1 MTPRRGG
8 TVRLGVDMKKL
19 LFILNPR
26 AGQRRA
32 NRFLPEIIRVFIEHG
47 YWCETYVT
55 GAAGEATRYLAHS
68 RRKYDLVVCAGGD
81 GTLNETIAG
90 MLAAKQTCPLG
101 YIPCG
106 TTNDYASSI
115 GLSVDPLQAARDIAD
130 GHAQGIDVGSFN
142 GRYFVYTATCGAFAK
157 ASYTTPQVAKNVLG
171 HLAYVLEGM
180 KDLTAI
186 KPIHMR
192 VTAGDV
198 SLEDDFIFCSITNS
212 TSVGGIL
219 KLDTQLVA
227 LNDGRFEVTLVRNP
241 VNPAQLSSILMG
253 LTTQNVPNDMIHF
266 FSARTIR
273 VECDVPVE
281 WTLDGEREPETD
293 VVVMDNLHSA
303 VRIVIPPYSTSAP
316 FNNSEEEAEL

>member
-1 MTPRRGG
+1 
-8 TVRLGVDMKKL
+8 MKRL

-32 NRFLPEIIRVFIEHG
+32 NRFMPEIIRLFIEHG
-47 YWCETYVT
+47 YQCETYVT
-55 GAAGEATRYLAHS
+55 GYGGEATTVLAHT

-90 MLAAKQTCPLG
+90 MLASGQSCPLG

-106 TTNDYASSI
+106 TTNDYASSV
-115 GLSVDPLQAARDIAD
+115 GLSADPLQAARDIVE
-130 GHAQGIDVGSFN
+130 GRPQTIDVGSFN

-157 ASYTTPQVAKNVLG
+157 ASYTTPQAAKNVLG
-171 HLAYVLEGM
+171 HVAYILEGM
-180 KDLTAI
+180 RDLTAI

-192 VTAGDV
+192 IVANDVT
-198 SLEDDFIFCSITNS
+198 LEDDFIFCSITNS

-219 KLDTQLVA
+219 KLDAQLVA

-241 VNPAQLSSILMG
+241 TNPAQLGSIFAG
-253 LTTQNVPNDMIHF
+253 LTTQSVPNDMIHF
-266 FSARTIR
+266 FSAKNIR
-273 VECDVPVE
+273 VECDGAVE

-293 VVVMDNLHSA
+293 SVVMENLHS
-303 VRIVIPPYSTSAP
+303 VIRVMVPKGVESAP
-316 FNNSEEEAEL
+316 FEYTDEEAEL